1 METEIVKVRLSERS
15 YDIFISRGEFKNAL
29 EKAKERVLDGDK
41 IVFVS
46 EENIWN
52 KYVFVNEKELE
63 GSLRVIVE
71 NGEKAKCFRN
81 FETICSAL
89 AKAKVDRRGAI
100 FAVGGGVVGDL
111 AGFAASAYMR
121 GIDFYQIPTTLLAM
135 VDSSVG
141 GKTGINIAEGKNLV
155 GAFHQPRAVFIDT
168 AFLDTLD
175 ARQFRAG
182 MAEVIKYAM
191 LADAEFFA
199 KLESLKEPLSASH
212 PNMGEVIAHCCRM
225 KAEIVSADER
235 ETAKDGGRALLNL
248 GHTFAHAIENSAG
261 YGTYLHGEAVGLGL
275 LLAARMSEKLGML
288 SKSDVERVENILH
301 VYGLETRLRGAI
313 SSDRLLEASKRDKKV
328 MSGHSRYV
336 LLDSIGKAVVRSDI
350 PEALVREI
358 FDSAQI

>member
-1 METEIVKVRLSERS
+1 METEVVKVKLSERS

-29 EKAKERVLDGDK
+29 ECAKERIWGGDK

-52 KYVFVNEKELE
+52 KVVFVNEKELE

-100 FAVGGGVVGDL
+100 FALGGGVVGDL
-111 AGFAASAYMR
+111 AGFAAAAYMR
-121 GIDFYQIPTTLLAM
+121 GIDFYQVPTTLLAM

-155 GAFHQPRAVFIDT
+155 GAFHQPKSVFIDT

-191 LADAEFFA
+191 LGDADFFR
-199 KLESLKEPLSASH
+199 KLESFGEPLTAAHSA
-212 PNMGEVIAHCCRM
+212 MGEVIAHCCKM
-225 KAEIVSADER
+225 KARIVSEDER

-275 LLAARMSEKLGML
+275 LLAARMSEKLGMISAAEL
-288 SKSDVERVENILH
+288 ERVENILH
-301 VYGLETRLRGAI
+301 LYGLETRLRGAI
-313 SSDRLLEASKRDKKV
+313 SSERLLEASKRDKKV

-336 LLDSIGKAVVRSDI
+336 LLNSIGEAVVRRDV
-350 PEALVREI
+350 PEELVREI
-358 FDSAQI
+358 FDSAQV